1 MSFTGAGTPESDWHL
16 AGLPA
21 LAQVNERRAVVVAAH
36 PDDETLGAG
45 GLIAYLGARGVD
57 IDVVVAT
64 TGEASH
70 PESTTT
76 TRAQL
81 GRRRALEARAAVREL
96 APRARVHLVGL
107 PDGRLAEHVPTLVA
121 ALRTLV
127 TPGCLVVA
135 PWRGDGHPD
144 HEAAGQAAA
153 TVTSATERL
162 LEYPIWAWHWTA
174 PDDVRLPWSQLRSW
188 TVPAEALQRKAK
200 AMAAYQSQMRPLS
213 GLPGD
218 EALLD
223 AGMLAHFE
231 RDVEVFVEQP
241 DPQSSAGEVFD
252 RFYAESGEDPWGFT
266 DRWYEQR
273 KRAITLASLPRERFG
288 RAFEPGC
295 SIGVL
300 TEMLAPRCAEL
311 IATDVSEA
319 AVAHARRRTARFDQ
333 VSVSRS
339 AVPAQWPDG
348 EFELVV
354 LSEIGYYC
362 GPVDL
367 DRLATLA
374 AGSLTREGL
383 ILACHWRHRVQ
394 EYPLTGD
401 QVHER
406 LRAQPGLALL
416 AQHTEE
422 DFVLDVLV
430 RRPAISVARATGLVR

>member
-1 MSFTGAGTPESDWHL
+1 MSFSGAGTPESAWRL
-16 AGLPA
+16 GGLPP
-21 LAQVNERRAVVVAAH
+21 LAPFNERRAVVVAAH

-45 GLIAYLGARGVD
+45 GLIAHLGALGVD

-64 TGEASH
+64 TGDASH

-76 TRAQL
+76 TRAELAQ
-81 GRRRALEARAAVREL
+81 RRALEVRAAVREL
-96 APRARVHLVGL
+96 APQARVHLLGL
-107 PDGRLAEHVPTLVA
+107 PDGRLAEHLPTLVA
-121 ALRTLV
+121 ALRALV
-127 TPGCLVVA
+127 APGCLVAA

-153 TVTSATERL
+153 TVTSATVRL
-162 LEYPIWAWHWTA
+162 LEYPIWAWHWA
-174 PDDVRLPWSQLRSW
+174 SPDDVRLPWTQMHTW
-188 TVPAEALQRKAK
+188 AVPAEALQRKAK

-231 RDVEVFVEQP
+231 RDVEVFVERP
-241 DPQSSAGEVFD
+241 DPQSMTGADFD

-311 IATDVSEA
+311 IATDVSDA

-333 VSVSRS
+333 VSVSRG

-354 LSEIGYYC
+354 LSEVGYYC

-367 DRLATLA
+367 DRLATVA
-374 AGSLTREGL
+374 AASLTREGM

-394 EYPLTGD
+394 EYPLSGD

-430 RRPAISVARATGLVR
+430 RRPAVSVARATGLVR